1 MEEKIRQGYLY
12 DFYGELLNRHQRTIY
27 ESFVLED
34 LSLAEIAAVEGI
46 SRQAVHDVIRRCNKA
61 LEGYESKLHLVEKFL
76 HIKANVEEIR
86 LLAKRLEEDNAFAV
100 QRLDDD
106 VYPAAVT
113 ERILHLSQDILEE
126 L

>member
-12 DFYGELLNRHQRTIY
+12 DFYGELLNRHQQTIY
-27 ESFVLED
+27 EDFVLED
-34 LSLAEIAAVEGI
+34 LSLAEIAAAEGI

-76 HIKANVEEIR
+76 HIRANVEEIR
-86 LLAKRLEEDNAFAV
+86 LLAEEVKQGD
-100 QRLDDD
+100 
-106 VYPAAVT
+106 AAAAKNVCSRRF
-113 ERILHLSQDILEE
+113 EAAAGRILHLSQDILEE

>member
-12 DFYGELLNRHQRTIY
+12 DFYGELLNRHQQSIY

-34 LSLAEIAAVEGI
+34 LSLAEIAAGEGI

-61 LEGYESKLHLVEKFL
+61 LEDYESKLHLVEKFL

-86 LLAKRLEEDNAFAV
+86 SLARPEDGEASKGAM
-100 QRLDDD
+100 
-106 VYPAAVT
+106 
-113 ERILHLSQDILEE
+113 ERILSLSQDILEE